1 MRSLRRRNR
10 DNPGESDRL
19 RRRIQELEEQA
30 AHLEGSEERFRILF
44 EDAPD
49 GYYLSDVKGTFVD
62 GNAAAETI
70 TGYKRREL
78 VGKNFL
84 ALHLLSSADSMK
96 AARLLTRNLLGSSTG
111 PDEFALT
118 RKDGTVVPVEIRTHP
133 VTIGGRR
140 LVLGIARDISQRMQ
154 TEHQLNERVKELQA
168 FYNLSEIAEKRGAS
182 LDAIYQDLADALPR
196 SWQHADVACARI
208 TVGEREF
215 RSSRYADP
223 PWRQSAPI
231 RVDGA
236 AIGAIEVGYLEERP
250 EEHEGPFLEEER
262 HVLDAL
268 ASRLG
273 GIAQRV
279 KKEEALRRSEE
290 RYSALFHQ
298 IHDGVALAD
307 AKTGLILDGN
317 VALCRMVERDLP
329 ELVGQP
335 QSILHPPRQ
344 VGGGLTPSF
353 RDYQAGQPIEE
364 VLVSKSGARVPVEI
378 TAAHVNIEGRP
389 CLLGIFRDITTRKR
403 AEEALERSLSL
414 LSQSQEIA
422 HVGSW
427 ELDLIADRLVWSDEV
442 YRIFGLEPGAV
453 PATYGAFLD
462 VVHPEDRA
470 AVDAAYRQS
479 VREGRD
485 HYSIEHRLIRPR
497 TGEIRYVHEKCIHE
511 RTPDGA
517 VLRSI
522 GIVQDITERRQAE
535 TYRALNAEILEIL
548 NESESLKASIARI
561 LGSMKARTG
570 ADAVG
575 MRLQDGDDFPYF
587 AEDGLPSEFL
597 LTENS
602 LVERSA
608 DGGICRDKDGNVC
621 LECTCGL
628 VIRGK
633 TDPSNPLFT
642 KGGSWWTNDSRPL
655 LDLPLAED
663 PRHRPRNTCI
673 HTGYA
678 SVALVPIRAKGK
690 TVGLFQLNARRKG
703 FLSLATVEQLE
714 GIAAHVGDALVR
726 RQYEDELAR
735 MARHDPL
742 TGAFN
747 RYALDELLEREASRS
762 RRYGHA
768 IGLLM
773 IDINRFKEINDHFGH
788 VMGDKVLQ
796 AVANVIRGSTR
807 DSDFLIRYGG
817 DEFLVV
823 LPEADGRIDAVQ
835 DRIQAQ
841 VARRNASN
849 ALLDF
854 PVALAIGVYRWL
866 PGEGGTI
873 DQAIAEADRRM
884 YADKRKLPPSLE

>member
-1 MRSLRRRNR
+1 MRNLRGR
-10 DNPGESDRL
+10 DRGDPEESHRL
-19 RRRIQELEEQA
+19 RGRIRELEEHV
-30 AHLEGSEERFRILF
+30 AHLQDSEERLKILF
-44 EDAPD
+44 ENAPD
-49 GYYLSDVKGTFVD
+49 GYYLSDLKGMFVD

-70 TGYKRREL
+70 TGYGRGEL
-78 VGKNFL
+78 IGRSFL
-84 ALHLLSSADSMK
+84 TLRLLSSADARK
-96 AARLLTRNLLGSSTG
+96 AASLLARNLLGFSTG

-133 VTIGGRR
+133 VKIDGRR
-140 LVLGIARDISQRMQ
+140 LVLGIARDISRRTQ
-154 TEHQLNERVKELQA
+154 TERQLNERVKELQA
-168 FYNLSEIAEKRGAS
+168 FYNLSEIAEKWGAS

-215 RSSRYADP
+215 RSSRYADS

-250 EEHEGPFLEEER
+250 EEHEGPFLAEER
-262 HVLDAL
+262 HVLDVL
-268 ASRLG
+268 AARLG
-273 GIAQRV
+273 GITQRV
-279 KKEEALRRSEE
+279 QKEKALRRSEE
-290 RYSALFHQ
+290 RYSTLFQQ
-298 IHDGVALAD
+298 IHDGIALAD
-307 AKTGLILDGN
+307 ATTGLILDGN
-317 VALCRMVERDLP
+317 AALCRMVERDLR

-335 QSILHPPRQ
+335 QSILHPPPAD
-344 VGGGLTPSF
+344 GGLTASF
-353 RDYQAGQPIEE
+353 RDYEAGQPIEE

-378 TAAHVNIEGRP
+378 TAAYVDVDGRP
-389 CLLGIFRDITTRKR
+389 CLLGIFRDITQRKGT
-403 AEEALERSLSL
+403 EKALERSLSL

-442 YRIFGLEPGAV
+442 YRIFGLEPQAV
-453 PATYGAFLD
+453 PATYAAFLD
-462 VVHPEDRA
+462 VIHPEDRA
-470 AVDAAYRQS
+470 AVDAAYTDS
-479 VREGRD
+479 MREGRGG
-485 HYSIEHRLIRPR
+485 YSIEHRLIRPR

-511 RTPDGA
+511 RTPEGM

-535 TYRALNAEILEIL
+535 TYRALSAEILEIL
-548 NESESLKASIARI
+548 NESESLKASMARI
-561 LGSMKARTG
+561 LGAMKIRTG
-570 ADAVG
+570 ADALG

-587 AEDGLPSEFL
+587 AEDGFPNEFL

-602 LVERSA
+602 LVERSPE
-608 DGGICRDKDGNVC
+608 GGICRDEDGNVS

-633 TDPSNPLFT
+633 TDPSSPLFT
-642 KGGSWWTNDSRPL
+642 KGGSWWTNDSLPL
-655 LDLPLAED
+655 LDLPPAED
-663 PRHRPRNTCI
+663 LRHHPRNTCI
-673 HTGYA
+673 HSGYA

-714 GIAAHVGDALVR
+714 GIAAHVGEALVR

-747 RYALDELLEREASRS
+747 RYALDELLEREARRS

-773 IDINRFKEINDHFGH
+773 IDINRFKEINDQYGH
-788 VMGDKVLQ
+788 VTGDKVLQ
-796 AVANVIRGSTR
+796 AVADVIRRSIR
-807 DSDFLIRYGG
+807 DSDFLVRYGG

-823 LPEADGRIDAVQ
+823 LPEADGRIDGIS
-835 DRIQAQ
+835 DRIQAE
-841 VARRNASN
+841 VVGRSDAGVP
-849 ALLDF
+849 LDF
-854 PVALAIGVYRWL
+854 PVTLAIGSYRWL

-873 DQAIAEADRRM
+873 DQAIAEADRLM
-884 YADKRKLPPSLE
+884 YANKRKSPPANG